1 MVRKNYGTRHGS
13 CGLERLHSH
22 MDTATQAVENADLDL
37 DLEIETWDWARAAG
51 VSADDLRL
59 ALQASLPA
67 PELLK
72 AA

>member
-1 MVRKNYGTRHGS
+1 
-13 CGLERLHSH
+13 

-37 DLEIETWDWARAAG
+37 DHELETWDWARAAG

>member
-1 MVRKNYGTRHGS
+1 
-13 CGLERLHSH
+13 
-22 MDTATQAVENADLDL
+22 MDTTTQAIVENADLDHEL
-37 DLEIETWDWARAAG
+37 ETWDWARAAG

>member
-1 MVRKNYGTRHGS
+1 
-13 CGLERLHSH
+13 
-22 MDTATQAVENADLDL
+22 MDTATQASAETADLDHEL
-37 DLEIETWDWARAAG
+37 ETWDWARAAG

-67 PELLK
+67 SELLK